1 MRRMHGGDRPDKP
14 NFSVSTPFSP
24 PAEDSSRIPDKHE
37 AQAKTDE
44 HLDAGYVTAEPA
56 RLRSA
61 IEALTKEMAELD
73 QQKTVLSKKKK
84 TLEDALEI
92 LENLT

>member
-1 MRRMHGGDRPDKP
+1 MHGGDQPGKQ

-24 PAEDSSRIPDKHE
+24 PAEDSSWIPDKHE
-37 AQAKTDE
+37 TQAKTDE
-44 HLDAGYVTAEPA
+44 HLDAGFITAEPA
-56 RLRSA
+56 RLRST

-73 QQKTVLSKKKK
+73 RQKTVLGKKKK

>member
-1 MRRMHGGDRPDKP
+1 MHGGDQPGKP
-14 NFSVSTPFSP
+14 NFSVSTPLSP
-24 PAEDSSRIPDKHE
+24 PAEDSSWIPDKHE
-37 AQAKTDE
+37 ARAKTDE
-44 HLDAGYVTAEPA
+44 RLDADYVTAEPA
-56 RLRSA
+56 RLRST